1 MIITIIVAIF
11 ASTGFWA
18 FITRVMQRKDE
29 KSPDRQMLLGLAH
42 DRICY
47 LAEKYIQR
55 HGVTRDEYE
64 NLNDYL
70 VKPYKALGGNG
81 TVDRL
86 MEEVDNLPII
96 QGTVSR

>member
-1 MIITIIVAIF
+1 MIVTIIVAVF

-18 FITRVMQRKDE
+18 FINRVMQRKDE

-47 LAEKYIQR
+47 LAEKYIEID
-55 HGVTRDEYE
+55 GITRDEYE
-64 NLNDYL
+64 NLHDYL
-70 VKPYKALGGNG
+70 YKPYKALGGNG

-96 QGTVSR
+96 QGR

>member
-1 MIITIIVAIF
+1 MIVTIIVAVF

-18 FITRVMQRKDE
+18 FINRVMQRKDE

-47 LAEKYIQR
+47 LAEKYIER
-55 HGVTRDEYE
+55 DGVTRDEYE
-64 NLNDYL
+64 NLHDYL
-70 VKPYKALGGNG
+70 YKPYKALGGNG

-96 QGTVSR
+96 QGTVSK

>member
-1 MIITIIVAIF
+1 MIVTIIVAVF

-18 FITRVMQRKDE
+18 FVTRVIQRKDE

-47 LAEKYIQR
+47 LAEKYIER
-55 HGVTRDEYE
+55 GWVTRDEYE
-64 NLNDYL
+64 NLHDYL
-70 VKPYKALGGNG
+70 YKPYKALGGNG

-86 MEEVDNLPII
+86 MEEVDRLPIK
-96 QGTVSR
+96 QKDGD

>member
-1 MIITIIVAIF
+1 MIVTIIVAVF

-18 FITRVMQRKDE
+18 FINRVMQRKDE

-47 LAEKYIQR
+47 LAEKYIER
-55 HGVTRDEYE
+55 DGVTRDEYE
-64 NLNDYL
+64 NLHDYL
-70 VKPYKALGGNG
+70 YKPYKALGGNG